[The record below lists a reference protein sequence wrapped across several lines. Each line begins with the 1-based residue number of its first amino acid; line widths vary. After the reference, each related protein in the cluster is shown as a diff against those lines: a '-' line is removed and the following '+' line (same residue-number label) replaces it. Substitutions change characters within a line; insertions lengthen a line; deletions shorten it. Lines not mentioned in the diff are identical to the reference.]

1 MRFKV
6 LLFFFYCEKQT
17 LFLHKQFTSLFCCCL
32 VTKSCWTPMTPKT
45 VNHQVPLSVKFSRQ
59 ECWSGLPFPTLGESS
74 WPRDQT
80 CFFYAVGRVFT
91 IEPPRKSHV
100 PIFLVKK
107 KRLLKSN
114 STEFFQITQ
123 IKRSIK
129 AILNGYPSPEEMFTD
144 VFKWHIYSFQIPKK
158 ALWTKKY
165 PYLSRICLWLRHNVW
180 WNF

>member
-1 MRFKV
+1 
-6 LLFFFYCEKQT
+6 
-17 LFLHKQFTSLFCCCL
+17 
-32 VTKSCWTPMTPKT
+32 MTPRT

-100 PIFLVKK
+100 PIFLVKN